1 MSKYNR
7 TELFAYRMLRVL
19 YKYGHLLSVID
30 WKLQKQKMQLRQ
42 AKRWFRIIRILWRIS
57 LSLIFTSLIPNM
69 MAPLLRLSDNSFLL
83 FFANV
88 QVTTVTLFSIISF
101 VIHECSERKIFQII
115 NKLVNMYE
123 RISTKSGIQQILG
136 RTFVI
141 SVILKFLLS
150 TLGLIYEI
158 PLLVEDTGLLICLS
172 GIYLWLSTLYI
183 LDCCFIGFLV
193 IRQMYIAMAIHLE
206 RMIERMSRIESE
218 ELHNRLSKHQR
229 MKELCM
235 YSESIDD
242 SNNIYTILYELT
254 KQFEHIFR
262 WQVLYYIYYNFVII
276 LMLMHRFIWRYF
288 DWGLVDI
295 MAFFSS
301 VFKICNLAF
310 LIFSTDGVV
319 QKSQLPDLLNLDLV
333 CSDIDARWDESVE
346 TFICQRKVENLEIK
360 VLGFF
365 HLNNEFILVILSAIM
380 SYLFI
385 LIQFGLTKQ

>member
-141 SVILKFLLS
+141 SVILKFFLS

-172 GIYLWLSTLYI
+172 GIYLWLSTIYI

-193 IRQMYIAMAIHLE
+193 IRQMYIGMAIHLE

-242 SNNIYTILYELT
+242 SNNIYTSLYELT

-333 CSDIDARWDESVE
+333 CSDIDARWDESVS
-346 TFICQRKVENLEIK
+346 
-360 VLGFF
+360 LGVY
-365 HLNNEFILVILSAIM
+365 NIN
-380 SYLFI
+380 
-385 LIQFGLTKQ
+385 KKKR